1 MDQEYIRDEK
11 EQERRKLIRL
21 EMKRRKARQQR
32 VLLGAAVLILVLIIT
47 LIARGCSN
55 RKEER
60 EAEEAREAAQAAVQT
75 EAAAGI
81 KATISAVGDIM
92 CYENQMLAAQQA
104 DGTYDFSSSF
114 SAIKPYLEGA
124 NLTVGNLELNF
135 CGADATYRGFPYFNA
150 PESLASTLHDV
161 GFDILQTANTYSLQN
176 GFNGLTST
184 IRYLTEQNIGHLGTY
199 HTAAE
204 KVQDRGVILKNVNG
218 IRIAFFGYTKGMNS
232 MSLPEDAQYC
242 VDVLYKDYNSEYSD
256 INKESLMASINAA
269 KDLNADVIVAML
281 HWGSE
286 YEIQPAETQ
295 EEIAELLFGNG
306 VDVILGSH
314 SHEVGPMEKRTVT
327 VDGEE
332 KTVFIAYSLGNF
344 FSSMS
349 EGTAQTS
356 VVLNLEFTMDSETGD
371 TTISDVN
378 YLPVYIAD
386 NGEEAETRYEVLPVR
401 SAMASS
407 AFAELDTT
415 FREAIT
421 TLKNNTGSSL
431 DSGK

>member
-11 EQERRKLIRL
+11 EQERRRLARL
-21 EMKRRKARQQR
+21 EMKHKRARQQR
-32 VLLGAAVLILVLIIT
+32 IVLGAAALVLVLIIT

-55 RKEER
+55 RKEQR
-60 EAEEAREAAQAAVQT
+60 ETEEARQAAQAAVQT

-81 KATISAVGDIM
+81 KATVSAVGDIM
-92 CYENQMLAAQQA
+92 CYENQMLAAQQE
-104 DGTYDFSSSF
+104 DGTYDFSDSF
-114 SAIKPYLEGA
+114 AAIKPYLEGS

-135 CGADATYRGFPYFNA
+135 CGANAGYKGFPHFNA
-150 PESLASTLHDV
+150 PESLAGTLRDV

-176 GFNGLTST
+176 GLNGLTST
-184 IRYLTEQNIGHLGTY
+184 IRFLTEQNIDHLGTY
-199 HTAAE
+199 HSATE
-204 KVQDRGVILKNVNG
+204 KAQDRGVILKNVNG
-218 IRIAFFGYTKGMNS
+218 IRIAFLGYTKGMNS
-232 MSLPEDAQYC
+232 MTLPEDAQYC
-242 VDVLYKDYNSEYSD
+242 VDVLYKDYNSEYSE
-256 INKESLMASINAA
+256 INKESLLASIDAA
-269 KDLNADVIVAML
+269 KDLNADVIIAML

-295 EEIAELLFGNG
+295 DQIAELLFQNG

-314 SHEVGPMEKRTVT
+314 SHEVGPMEKRTIT

-344 FSSMS
+344 FSSMA
-349 EGTAQTS
+349 EGTSQTS
-356 VVLNLEFTMDSETGD
+356 VILNLEFTMDSETGD

-386 NGEEAETRYEVLPVR
+386 SGEEAETRYEVLPIR

-407 AFAELDTT
+407 AFSELDPI
-415 FREAIT
+415 FRESIT

>member
-11 EQERRKLIRL
+11 EQERRRLVRL
-21 EMKRRKARQQR
+21 EMRRKRARQQR
-32 VLLGAAVLILVLIIT
+32 IFFGAAVLVLILFIT

-55 RKEER
+55 RKEAR
-60 EAEEAREAAQAAVQT
+60 EAEEAKQAAQAAVQT

-81 KATISAVGDIM
+81 KATVSAVGDIM
-92 CYENQMLAAQQA
+92 CYENQMHDALQENM
-104 DGTYDFSSSF
+104 TYDFSPSF
-114 SAIKPYLEGA
+114 AAIKPYLEGA

-135 CGADATYRGFPYFNA
+135 CGADATYRGFPHFNA
-150 PESLASTLHDV
+150 PETLAGTLREV

-184 IRYLTEQNIGHLGTY
+184 IRYLTEQNIEHLGTY
-199 HTAAE
+199 HSAAAKAE
-204 KVQDRGVILKNVNG
+204 NRGVILKNVNG

-242 VDVLYKDYNSEYSD
+242 VDVLYKDYNSEYSE
-256 INKESLMASINAA
+256 INTEALLASVDAA
-269 KDLNADVIVAML
+269 KDLNADVIIAML

-286 YEIQPAETQ
+286 YEVQPAETQ
-295 EEIAELLFGNG
+295 DKIAELLFHNG

-314 SHEVGPMEKRTVT
+314 SHEVGPMEMRTVT
-327 VDGEE
+327 VDGKE
-332 KTVFIAYSLGNF
+332 KNVFIAYSLGNF
-344 FSSMS
+344 FSSMA
-349 EGTAQTS
+349 EGTSQTS
-356 VVLNLEFTMDSETGD
+356 AILNLEFTMDAETGD

-378 YLPVYIAD
+378 YLPVYLAD
-386 NGEEAETRYEVLPVR
+386 NGEAAQTRYEVLPIR

-407 AFAELDTT
+407 TFADLDPV
-415 FREAIT
+415 FRDAIT